1 LRDKDPSSMEVALL
15 SPPTETARSRS
26 SSDLQLVFDSVMSKL
41 KSVEEPEQ
49 LNPEYRELLAEFV
62 RMFETIPQKYCLFC
76 EATATLGIEAH
87 KVECPYRRGSK
98 LLSK

>member
-1 LRDKDPSSMEVALL
+1 MEVALL